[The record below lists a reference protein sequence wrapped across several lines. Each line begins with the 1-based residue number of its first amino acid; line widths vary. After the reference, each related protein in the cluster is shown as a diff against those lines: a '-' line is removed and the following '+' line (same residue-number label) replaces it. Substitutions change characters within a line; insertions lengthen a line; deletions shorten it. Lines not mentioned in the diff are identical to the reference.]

1 MKRRDF
7 LLTSAASVA
16 TVLVPLPA
24 LTKTVTF
31 AKGGVVIGSG
41 TLPMGWPTVINCRC
55 VISPELA
62 GRMARHTLNATLDT
76 VFHSEKENRND
87 RNIPERG

>member
-1 MKRRDF
+1 MKKLR
-7 LLTSAASVA
+7 
-16 TVLVPLPA
+16 VLDL
-24 LTKTVTF
+24 F
-31 AKGGVVIGSG
+31 SGIGGISLGLERTGGFVIGTG
-41 TLPMGWPTVINCRC
+41 HILPFGAFGHINCRC

-62 GRMARHTLNATLDT
+62 GRRARHALAGTLDI